1 MTASGYTKL
10 LRSRGVPRLAAA
22 FLALGIASTM
32 TPVAFV
38 LFARAA
44 THSFASASLVLA
56 ASTAGGLLFGPARGR
71 LVDRLGPRDAVLR
84 LAIPDIA
91 TDIAFIASG
100 HARVGAAIL
109 VVLAFVAGAVTAP
122 ASAALRSV
130 WSETLAESDSRQAG
144 YALMTMMQET
154 TYIAG
159 PLIAGAAIALWS
171 TTAAV
176 AITAALSFVG
186 AVTFATA
193 QKSKREPEPATPGR
207 LPALAGSGI
216 RTVVA
221 TSAAFGLTFGILDVA
236 FPAFA
241 RTHGSAAAAGVLLS
255 AFAVGS
261 WIGGFLYGLRPR
273 AKPASRQYP
282 GLCLLAAIGLAP
294 LILTPSLP
302 AMVGL
307 AVLSG
312 LCFAP
317 ITTCQIAVIDE
328 VAAPE
333 HKAEAFT
340 WLGTLYGTGL
350 ALGAAVSG
358 QLIAATGARAALAT
372 GCAATLLAW
381 LLTASRAA
389 TLQPQNRNT
398 GRPDERPSASADSS
412 EASGLS

>member
-1 MTASGYTKL
+1 MRVGAYTKL
-10 LRSRGVPRLAAA
+10 LRSPGVPRLATA
-22 FLALGIASTM
+22 FLALGIANTM

-71 LVDRLGPRDAVLR
+71 LVDRIGPRDAVLR

-91 TDIAFIASG
+91 TDIGFIAGAHG
-100 HARVGAAIL
+100 HAGAAIL
-109 VVLAFVAGAVTAP
+109 VLLAFVAGAVSAP

-130 WSETLAESDSRQAG
+130 WSKTLAESDDRHAG
-144 YALMTMMQET
+144 YALMTMLQET

-159 PLIAGAAIALWS
+159 PLIAGAVIALWS

-176 AITAALSFVG
+176 ATTAALSFVG
-186 AVTFATA
+186 AVAFGTA
-193 QKSKREPEPATPGR
+193 QKATKPEPRPAHIGR

-216 RTVVA
+216 RTIVG
-221 TSAAFGLTFGILDVA
+221 TSAVFGLTFGVLDVA

-261 WIGGFLYGLRPR
+261 WIGGFLYGLRPSDR
-273 AKPASRQYP
+273 PAGQQYP
-282 GLCLLAAIGLAP
+282 GLCLLAGLGLAP
-294 LILTPSLP
+294 LILTPGLL
-302 AMVGL
+302 AMVPL
-307 AVLSG
+307 AILSG

-317 ITTCQIAVIDE
+317 ITTCQMAVIDE
-328 VAAPE
+328 VAQPE

-340 WLGTLYGTGL
+340 WLGTLYGTGI
-350 ALGAAVSG
+350 AVGAALSG
-358 QLIAATGARAALAT
+358 QLIATIGTRAALAAAC
-372 GCAATLLAW
+372 GATLLTW
-381 LLTASRAA
+381 LLTTARAA
-389 TLQPQNRNT
+389 TLQPSRQAT
-398 GRPDERPSASADSS
+398 GSTLTTAVAADD
-412 EASGLS
+412 A